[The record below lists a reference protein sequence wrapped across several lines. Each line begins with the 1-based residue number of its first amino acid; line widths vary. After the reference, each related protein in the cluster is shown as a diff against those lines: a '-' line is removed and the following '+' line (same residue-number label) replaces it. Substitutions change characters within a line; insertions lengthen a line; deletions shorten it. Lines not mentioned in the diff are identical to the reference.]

1 MLYFFAKYFCRIGL
15 RVNFKKIFFH
25 YQEEIPENK
34 AIIFASNHPTAFL
47 DPVMVGA
54 FIKRPVHFIVRGDI
68 FKGKF
73 ILAFL
78 NGLKM
83 LPIFRFRDGYSSLK
97 NNQATLETVY
107 EKLSQNRCV
116 LILAEGETKHEK
128 RLRPIQKGTARMAFG
143 AIEAQ
148 GDLDILII
156 PVGVNYSDSDAYRS
170 FVMTEFGKPI
180 HLNDYKPVYQENPR
194 KAIKQLT
201 GRIEKEMRSLVIH
214 IEKEA
219 DDIWVNRIL
228 EIKRSDFDF
237 PSFPIL
243 SDDSTL
249 WQKEF
254 EAVEKMNAFA
264 DNQKA
269 AIQKLLKAY
278 DQKLESSKVSD
289 RGLARAASY
298 NFLNTIFLILGI
310 IPFLV
315 GYMMSYL
322 PLSFAEYSTKQ
333 KVKKIEFYSSV
344 RYGIGWVGYII
355 YWLVLLIISLVLG
368 NKWGIG
374 FVIAIP
380 FLGYFA
386 QVYME
391 FFQTWNAAR
400 KFKALS
406 KEDQKVLIEKRK
418 TLLSNV

>member
-228 EIKRSDFDF
+228 EIKRSDF
-237 PSFPIL
+237 
-243 SDDSTL
+243 
-249 WQKEF
+249 
-254 EAVEKMNAFA
+254 
-264 DNQKA
+264 
-269 AIQKLLKAY
+269 
-278 DQKLESSKVSD
+278 
-289 RGLARAASY
+289 
-298 NFLNTIFLILGI
+298 
-310 IPFLV
+310 
-315 GYMMSYL
+315 
-322 PLSFAEYSTKQ
+322 
-333 KVKKIEFYSSV
+333 
-344 RYGIGWVGYII
+344 
-355 YWLVLLIISLVLG
+355 
-368 NKWGIG
+368 
-374 FVIAIP
+374 
-380 FLGYFA
+380 
-386 QVYME
+386 
-391 FFQTWNAAR
+391 
-400 KFKALS
+400 
-406 KEDQKVLIEKRK
+406 
-418 TLLSNV
+418 